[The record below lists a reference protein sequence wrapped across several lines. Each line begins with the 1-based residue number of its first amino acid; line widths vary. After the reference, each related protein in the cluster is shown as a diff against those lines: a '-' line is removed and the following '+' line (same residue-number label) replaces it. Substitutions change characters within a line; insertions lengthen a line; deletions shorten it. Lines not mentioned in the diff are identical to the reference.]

1 VRKCWPSCSCV
12 LALSAISCI
21 APSLDASH
29 ASQTHT
35 FCPPSKIVMPSF
47 RYTQEIVTLNSL
59 NSCAVQAV
67 SPVRKSCWEI
77 KSLHPDAASGS
88 YKIKGPDGQP
98 LSVQCDMTSQ
108 GGGWTLAG
116 VAIFG
121 QHGKSGYSALS
132 SSVAF
137 LFTLLLF
144 CDIDIGSNP
153 AQVGTAKVS

>member
-1 VRKCWPSCSCV
+1 MDIHENQNGERPPIVSQCWSSCSC
-12 LALSAISCI
+12 IM
-21 APSLDASH
+21 
-29 ASQTHT
+29 
-35 FCPPSKIVMPSF
+35 FCPYSKILMPSF

-59 NSCAVQAV
+59 DSCAVQAV
-67 SPVRKSCWEI
+67 NPVRKSCWEI

-121 QHGKSGYSALS
+121 QHGKSGTLAH
-132 SSVAF
+132 
-137 LFTLLLF
+137 LFRCIF
-144 CDIDIGSNP
+144 VHSFDIFRFFDIGSNP
-153 AQVGTAKVS
+153 PQVGTAKVS